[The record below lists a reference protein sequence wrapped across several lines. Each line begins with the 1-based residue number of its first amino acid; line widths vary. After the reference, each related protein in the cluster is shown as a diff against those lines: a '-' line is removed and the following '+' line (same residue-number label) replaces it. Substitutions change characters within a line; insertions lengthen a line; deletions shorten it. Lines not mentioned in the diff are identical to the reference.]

1 MKSAF
6 DCSIFGGSKEGVINM
21 TGYYG
26 NIEDLTIKNSY
37 FRQVLFT
44 GQYAQ
49 LVLMS
54 LKSGEDIGKEVHN
67 NVDQFF
73 RFEAGTGKVIIGNEE
88 YEVKDGDVI
97 IVPAGSEHNI
107 INTGSSDLKLYTLY
121 SPPNHPDKTIHETR
135 EEAMDA
141 EEHEHHG

>member
-1 MKSAF
+1 M
-6 DCSIFGGSKEGVINM
+6 V
-21 TGYYG
+21 
-26 NIEDLTIKNSY
+26 
-37 FRQVLFT
+37 
-44 GQYAQ
+44 
-49 LVLMS
+49 
-54 LKSGEDIGKEVHN
+54 
-67 NVDQFF
+67 
-73 RFEAGTGKVIIGNEE
+73 IGNEE

>member
-1 MKSAF
+1 MKNAF
-6 DCSIFGGSKEGVINM
+6 DYSIFGGSKEVVINM

-26 NIEDLTIKNSY
+26 NIEDLTVKNSY

-44 GQYAQ
+44 GQHTQ

-107 INTGSSDLKLYTLY
+107 INIGSGDLKLYSLY
-121 SPPNHPDKTIHETR
+121 SPPNHPDKTIHKTK
-135 EEAMDA
+135 EEAVEA
-141 EEHEHHG
+141 EEHEHHA